1 MSDLAAVGQSFR
13 PVLDHAVINVMG
25 RLDEAAAQ
33 YVRLGFQLTE
43 RGHHTLGSSNNLAIF
58 GTNYLELLGY
68 LPGRETM
75 RADLWAHPAGLTGLV
90 FKSPGAEL
98 VYATLKER
106 GVPVQEPMS
115 FARPVA
121 LPGGAQDARFKVI
134 RVSGDAV
141 QNGRTFF
148 CHHDTPELVYRAE
161 WQTHPNG
168 VTDIGEFVIASK
180 EPARTAAVYDRMFG
194 PDLLKPVRGGVSF
207 QAGAAT
213 VLVLE
218 PAAIA
223 ERYAGAALVSTD
235 GSDRMV
241 ALTFKVASLAK
252 PRALF
257 DAAGIAYRPYAGGI
271 VVSHADAANVGLGFT
286 AS

>member
-1 MSDLAAVGQSFR
+1 MSDLVAASEPFR

-25 RLDEAAAQ
+25 GLDEAAAQ
-33 YVRLGFQLTE
+33 YTRLGFQLTE

-90 FKSPGAEL
+90 FKSVDADL
-98 VYATLKER
+98 IYSTLKNR

-115 FARPVA
+115 FARPVT

-148 CHHDTPELVYRAE
+148 CHHDTPELVYRPE
-161 WQTHPNG
+161 WQSHPNG
-168 VTDIGEFVIASK
+168 VIDIVEFVIASH

-194 PDLLKPVRGGVSF
+194 PGLLTPVQGGVSF
-207 QAGAAT
+207 RAGAAT
-213 VLVLE
+213 VLMLE

-223 ERYAGAALVSTD
+223 ERYAGAALVSED

-241 ALTFKVASLAK
+241 ALTFKVASLGT

-257 DAAGIAYRPYAGGI
+257 DAAGIAYRPCAGGI
-271 VVSHADAANVGLGFT
+271 VVSHADAANVALGFV
-286 AS
+286 A